1 MGKTITMK
9 GLLVASAAVCTIVL
23 LTLTMVLG
31 VLGEGD
37 TATWTGTAG
46 VVLMAVW
53 LVVAGGH
60 RRVRRSAA
68 AAVPV
73 EPGKAAAGV

>member
-1 MGKTITMK
+1 
-9 GLLVASAAVCTIVL
+9 
-23 LTLTMVLG
+23 MVLG